1 MKKKFFLAA
10 LILFSCLT
18 PVKFSVW
25 AYMPEGTD
33 DKHTGSYTNT
43 TNTTNTSIYNP
54 ILPVRL
60 QEISGVDFFQ
70 KALNVAVSWGFIIG
84 GLVFFF
90 IFVMGAIR
98 WITAGGD
105 KAASESA
112 HKTITNAIVGLIILF
127 SIFAIINLIE
137 VIFGINILK
146 FPFPTL

>member
-25 AYMPEGTD
+25 AYTP
-33 DKHTGSYTNT
+33 GSY